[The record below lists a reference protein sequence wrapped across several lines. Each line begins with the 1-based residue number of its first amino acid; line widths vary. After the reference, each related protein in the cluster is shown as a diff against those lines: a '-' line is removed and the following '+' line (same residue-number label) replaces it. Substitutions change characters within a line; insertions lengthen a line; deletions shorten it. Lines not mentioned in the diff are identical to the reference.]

1 MGYLAYKKFCFFSI
15 YAYNRLMMCL
25 KYMRRLLLISTFLF
39 VFTLSVVCPFCA
51 AEQIP
56 GDAKKTGQTVSSGT
70 TGVETKTDQ
79 NEFTEHKGL
88 RYGIPNKY
96 QKPQGAS
103 FIRLKPK
110 QDNDSV
116 AGIGKVFDIEFM
128 DDESLEKKTKKDTD
142 SGALLKLE
150 RIEDLDKKNSLIRK
164 DLAKDYKTE
173 VSMGLRVSPF
183 SEIYIGKG
191 FLLQRKDN
199 LDFDPHDN
207 GWRIKFK
214 LDF

>member
-15 YAYNRLMMCL
+15 YAYNRLMTRGDFMAKPLC
-25 KYMRRLLLISTFLF
+25 ICTFLF
-39 VFTLSVVCPFCA
+39 IFTLVFVCPLHA

-56 GDAKKTGQTVSSGT
+56 GDARKTNQTVSSGT
-70 TGVETKTDQ
+70 TGAETKTDQ
-79 NEFTEHKGL
+79 NEFTEYKGL
-88 RYGIPNKY
+88 RYGMPNKY
-96 QKPQGAS
+96 QKPQGVS

-110 QDNDSV
+110 QDNDSI
-116 AGIGKVFDIEFM
+116 AGIGKVFDIEFV
-128 DDESLEKKTKKDTD
+128 DDESLEKKTKKNTD
-142 SGALLKLE
+142 NGALLKLE

-183 SEIYIGKG
+183 SEIYVGKG
-191 FLLQRKDN
+191 FLLQRKDS